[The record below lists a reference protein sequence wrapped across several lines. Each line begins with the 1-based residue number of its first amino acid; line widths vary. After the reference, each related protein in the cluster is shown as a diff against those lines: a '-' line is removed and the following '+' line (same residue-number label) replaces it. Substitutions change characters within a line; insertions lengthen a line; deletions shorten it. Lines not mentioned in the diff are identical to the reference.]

1 MDKYRKLKDVKLIVC
16 DIDNT
21 LVRKR
26 QDLSE
31 RGQQAVR
38 KLKEKGILFGLASG
52 RGTKQ
57 LHEFAERWGIECDLL
72 IGMNGAEIQDGID
85 NTYEL
90 YYKMKKEWLKE
101 VFEIMAPFEAN
112 AHVDRE
118 GMLYVTRIDENVAA
132 SMKYAKEKRNIRIV
146 EDRSEFWQGDAIK
159 ACFRVKAD
167 IMPAIEERVAQFPSE
182 NFVGLKTENTMFEF
196 GNKQASKGKALE
208 LFCDKHGINIED
220 TCAFGDMTNDIS
232 MLEAAG
238 IAVCMLNGSDDA
250 KAVSDIITDK
260 TVDEDGWTVFVE
272 DYIL

>member
-90 YYKMKKEWLKE
+90 YYSMKKEWIKE
-101 VFEIMAPFEAN
+101 IFEIMSPFEAN

-132 SMKYAKEKRNIRIV
+132 SMKYAKEKRNIHCR
-146 EDRSEFWQGDAIK
+146 RQK
-159 ACFRVKAD
+159 
-167 IMPAIEERVAQFPSE
+167 
-182 NFVGLKTENTMFEF
+182 
-196 GNKQASKGKALE
+196 
-208 LFCDKHGINIED
+208 
-220 TCAFGDMTNDIS
+220 
-232 MLEAAG
+232 
-238 IAVCMLNGSDDA
+238 
-250 KAVSDIITDK
+250 
-260 TVDEDGWTVFVE
+260 
-272 DYIL
+272 